1 MKKRIMNNLGLKIIA
16 VLAAIVL
23 WLIVVNINDPVITT
37 KYEGIQ
43 VTLLNSDA
51 ITDDGKTFE
60 ILDHTDSVDVTIT
73 AKKSVIAALSKAN
86 IRASADMSQ
95 LTFMNTVGIEVTT
108 DKLFDEID
116 NIKLSTV
123 NLKLNIEDVA
133 KKQMFISVTT
143 SGAPSDGYIIGSV
156 TADKNVV
163 QIKGPKSVIESIA
176 SATAVADISGM
187 KSDIGTSADIK
198 LYDAKGKQIKHPALE
213 MNFKSV
219 NVSVEILGTKQVPVK
234 YNIMGEPAD
243 GYSLTGEVDYKVQTV
258 KVAGKTQA
266 LRQIKEIVIPE
277 TAINVTGQSSN
288 MTVRVDVLKYLP
300 EGIILAED
308 NFDGKATVVVYI
320 EKEEKV
326 TTFIDDKSISITNI
340 PSGLDVEVVD
350 MNTPVYVTLIGL
362 KKDIEDVDADSLTG
376 SVNVQSLM
384 KELGITTLTPGTFY
398 TAPVKL
404 NIPNGVRADK
414 EIKVQI
420 FVVQKE
426 FL

>member
-266 LRQIKEIVIPE
+266 LRQIREIVIPE

-420 FVVQKE
+420 FVAQKE

>member
-1 MKKRIMNNLGLKIIA
+1 MKKKIMNNLGLKIIA

-420 FVVQKE
+420 FVAQKE

>member
-1 MKKRIMNNLGLKIIA
+1 MNNLGLKIIA

-51 ITDDGKTFE
+51 ITDDGKTYE

-219 NVSVEILGTKQVPVK
+219 NVSVEIIGTKQVPVK

-420 FVVQKE
+420 FVAQKE

>member
-350 MNTPVYVTLIGL
+350 MNTPVYLTLIGL

-420 FVVQKE
+420 FVAQKE

>member
-1 MKKRIMNNLGLKIIA
+1 LKKKIMNNLGLKIIA

-266 LRQIKEIVIPE
+266 LRQIREIVIPE

-420 FVVQKE
+420 FVAQKE

>member
-1 MKKRIMNNLGLKIIA
+1 MKKKIMNNLGLKIIA

-350 MNTPVYVTLIGL
+350 MNTPVYLTLIGL

-420 FVVQKE
+420 FVAQKE

>member
-1 MKKRIMNNLGLKIIA
+1 MKKKIMNNLGLKIIA

-258 KVAGKTQA
+258 TVAGKTQA
-266 LRQIKEIVIPE
+266 LRQIKEIVVPE

-340 PSGLDVEVVD
+340 PLGLDVEVVD
-350 MNTPVYVTLIGL
+350 MSTPVYVTLIGL
-362 KKDIEDVDADSLTG
+362 KKDIGDVDADSLTG
-376 SVNVQSLM
+376 SINVQSLM

-420 FVVQKE
+420 FVTQKE

>member
-1 MKKRIMNNLGLKIIA
+1 MKKKIMNNLGLKIIA

-234 YNIMGEPAD
+234 YNIMGEPAE

-258 KVAGKTQA
+258 TVAGKTQA
-266 LRQIKEIVIPE
+266 LRQIREIVIPE

-420 FVVQKE
+420 FVAQKE

>member
-1 MKKRIMNNLGLKIIA
+1 MKKKIMNNLGLKIIA

-266 LRQIKEIVIPE
+266 LRQIREIVIPE

-420 FVVQKE
+420 FVAQKE

>member
-420 FVVQKE
+420 FVAQKE